1 MRLPSLLPLQ
11 TLTLMLPV
19 TMALTGCASGG
30 APGSASTPGAPT
42 IPTPQRRQVDI
53 AGASL
58 VMSTEA
64 SSDVVTVQAPIARAW
79 EALRVAYDS
88 VGVGIG
94 TLDPRTYTIGNL
106 GYKVRQRLGR
116 TPLSRYLD
124 CGGSTQ
130 VGPNADSYDVI
141 LGVTSTLRPA
151 GAAATQMTT
160 TVDAQARPATFNQS
174 WSRCTS
180 RGTLEKRLADLVRA
194 QLAK

>member
-1 MRLPSLLPLQ
+1 MRLLLLLPMA
-11 TLTLMLPV
+11 TLV
-19 TMALTGCASGG
+19 GCASGG
-30 APGSASTPGAPT
+30 ASAGGGAPGAPT
-42 IPTPQRRQVDI
+42 TPTPQRRQVDI

-64 SSDVVTVQAPIARAW
+64 SSDVITVQAPVARTW
-79 EALRVAYDS
+79 DALRAAYDS

-116 TPLSRYLD
+116 VPLSRYLD

-151 GAAATQMTT
+151 GATATQMTT

-194 QLAK
+194 QLAR

>member
-1 MRLPSLLPLQ
+1 MRLPPLL
-11 TLTLMLPV
+11 LTVTAMV
-19 TMALTGCASGG
+19 TMTLAGCASGG
-30 APGSASTPGAPT
+30 AAAPGAPT
-42 IPTPQRRQVDI
+42 PPSAPSAPTPQRRQVDI
-53 AGASL
+53 GGASL
-58 VMSTEA
+58 VMSTE
-64 SSDVVTVQAPIARAW
+64 SSADVVTVQAPIARVW
-79 EALRVAYDS
+79 DVLRAAYDS

-194 QLAK
+194 QLAR